1 MERERELRDVVVRE
15 RGQAGQ
21 EQRAAR
27 DKKAKS
33 AHGLSLFVVAKW
45 LVAERRPAP
54 PAAPTTPLGPPPTP
68 STPIA
73 ASPAPFSRMPEN
85 FLRSLRRRS
94 LRTKKT
100 KTVIQ
105 EKRKSGK
112 APPSR
117 RLGPRPWGHHRS
129 EYQRNQRK
137 FRETMSNH
145 IWYGKLWKS
154 ERMPC
159 RVKLQKS

>member
-1 MERERELRDVVVRE
+1 MVVRE
-15 RGQAGQ
+15 RGAG
-21 EQRAAR
+21 EQRTVR

-45 LVAERRPAP
+45 LVAERRAP
-54 PAAPTTPLGPPPTP
+54 PPSPAAPATPLGPPPAP
-68 STPIA
+68 ATPIA

-112 APPSR
+112 ISPSHS
-117 RLGPRPWGHHRS
+117 PC
-129 EYQRNQRK
+129 
-137 FRETMSNH
+137 H
-145 IWYGKLWKS
+145 IL
-154 ERMPC
+154 
-159 RVKLQKS
+159 